1 MGSFADLAKVLNGI
15 SSRATTAE
23 MKRARQA
30 ALKPFVAAARQNLAA
45 NRSNKTGK
53 LSASLG
59 VAEKPDQRNTTSAG
73 PIRGKKHYS
82 AAVLVEFGTAPHWQP
97 NRGGGQ
103 MHPGAQAKPFLRPA
117 YEATKD
123 EIVRQTGEA
132 VLNAVLKGI
141 KTP

>member
-1 MGSFADLAKVLNGI
+1 MGDFKDLGGMFRQL
-15 SSRATTAE
+15 SQRPTTRQ
-23 MKRARQA
+23 MKAARQQ
-30 ALKPFVAAARQNLAA
+30 ALKPLVAAAKQSLAS
-45 NRSNKTGK
+45 NGSNKTGK

-59 VAEKPDQRNTTSAG
+59 VAEKGKDTTSAG
-73 PIRGKKHYS
+73 PIRGKKH
-82 AAVLVEFGTAPHWQP
+82 ATAGHLVEFGTAPHWQP

-132 VLNAVLKGI
+132 VLNSVLKGI

>member
-1 MGSFADLAKVLNGI
+1 MGDFKDLGGMFRQL
-15 SSRATTAE
+15 SQRPTAGQ
-23 MKRARQA
+23 MKAARQQ
-30 ALKPFVAAARQNLAA
+30 ALKPFVAAAKQNLAS
-45 NRSNKTGK
+45 NGSNKTGK

-59 VAEKPDQRNTTSAG
+59 VAEKQGERDTTSAG
-73 PIRGKKHYS
+73 PIRGRKHAS
-82 AAVLVEFGTAPHWQP
+82 NGHLVEFGTAPHWQP

-117 YEATKD
+117 YESTKD

-132 VLNAVLKGI
+132 VLNSVLKGI